1 MIFWILASLFVLLY
15 LIRRFL
21 ARRHSRKI
29 ARLASGIYVALLDA
43 HNSYCR
49 KVIFHSSTSHKLH
62 FKQEFTFSLLA
73 MYCFLLSVSRE
84 LATGFHVISS
94 CQLLTSDNADMSDF
108 VFLKFNSYVELFNAN
123 LSSGDIVT
131 IRGGMAFLL
140 DELLVNDF
148 GFSQDEAEAFF
159 KDVIPVSRSVF
170 PAAFPFSLDL
180 KLFPK

>member
-21 ARRHSRKI
+21 ARLHARKI
-29 ARLASGIYVALLDA
+29 ARFVSGIYIALLDA

-49 KVIFHSSTSHKLH
+49 KLIFHSSPPDLLH
-62 FKQEFTFSLLA
+62 FFQEFTFSLLA
-73 MYCFLLSVSRE
+73 MYCFLSSVSHE
-84 LATGFHVISS
+84 LASGFHVYSS
-94 CQLLTSDNADMSDF
+94 CQLLLSDNAEMSDF
-108 VFLKFNSYVELFNAN
+108 VSLKFDSYVKLFNAN
-123 LSSGDIVT
+123 FASGDIVT